1 MSGRGAGRGVYYGWA
16 ILLTLAVTETTSWG
30 ILYYAFA
37 VFLTPM
43 SHDLGWSRAQ
53 LTGAFSLALLLS
65 GLAGLPIGRW
75 LDRRGARVLMTA
87 GSVLATTMV
96 FAWSRVH
103 TIVPFYLIWV
113 GIGLAMAAVLYEPA
127 FAVVATWFVRRRRQ
141 ALTVLTLIAGLASVI
156 FTPLTNWLVHVQGW
170 RQALVTLTVVLAV
183 VTILP
188 HALVLRRRP
197 QDLGLLPDGDD
208 TPAPGRPAAPAV
220 ESVPARAALASVGF
234 WALTAAFVLS
244 ALTVAVMSIHFIPY
258 LIDRGYAAGFAAT
271 AAGLIGL
278 MQLPG
283 RAVFTPLSTWL
294 PRRAVT
300 VAIFLMQGLA
310 LLVLLHAGSRVGVL
324 AYVVV
329 FGMGNGMITLARA
342 TLIAEFYGPANYA
355 SINSVVVFGTTLAR
369 AAGPVGAGLMYGW
382 FSGYTVTLWALVAGS
397 ALAATAA
404 LVAETIGPM
413 VRATPPGAPGADVV
427 PSGATRAD

>member
-1 MSGRGAGRGVYYGWA
+1 MRGRVYYGWA
-16 ILLTLAVTETTSWG
+16 ILLTLSVTETTSWG

-37 VFLTPM
+37 VILTPM
-43 SHDLGWSRAQ
+43 TRDLGWTRAQ
-53 LTGAFSLALLLS
+53 VTGAFSLALLIS

-75 LDRRGARVLMTA
+75 LDRRGARALMTV
-87 GSVLATTMV
+87 GSVLASVLV

-103 TIVPFYLIWV
+103 GLVPFYLIWA

-127 FAVVATWFVRRRRQ
+127 FAVIATWFVRRRRR
-141 ALTVLTLIAGLASVI
+141 ALTALTLIAGLASVI

-170 RQALVTLTVVLAV
+170 RGALVILAVVLAA

-188 HALVLRRRP
+188 HGLVLRHRP
-197 QDLGLLPDGDD
+197 QDLGLLPDGAEA
-208 TPAPGRPAAPAV
+208 PPPGRPAPPTDA
-220 ESVPARAALASVGF
+220 SVSAHAALSSVGF
-234 WALTAAFVLS
+234 WALTTAFVLS

-271 AAGLIGL
+271 AAGLVGL

-283 RAVFTPLSTWL
+283 RVLFTPLSSLL

-300 VAIFLMQGLA
+300 VTIFLMQGLA
-310 LLVLLHAGSRVGVL
+310 LLVLLHAAGTIGVL

-329 FGMGNGMITLARA
+329 FGMGSGMITLARA

-355 SINSVVVFGTTLAR
+355 SINSVVVAGTTLAR

-382 FSGYTVTLWALVAGS
+382 FHGYTVTLWALVGGA
-397 ALAATAA
+397 ALAGLAA
-404 LVAETIGPM
+404 LVAETVGPM
-413 VRATPPGAPGADVV
+413 VHAVPADALAPSTAK
-427 PSGATRAD
+427 AE

>member
-1 MSGRGAGRGVYYGWA
+1 MGGRGSARGVYYGWA
-16 ILLTLAVTETTSWG
+16 ILLTLSVTETTSWG

-37 VFLTPM
+37 VILTPM
-43 SHDLGWSRAQ
+43 TRDLGWSRAQ
-53 LTGAFSLALLLS
+53 VTGAFSLALLLS
-65 GLAGLPIGRW
+65 GVAGLPIGRW
-75 LDRRGARVLMTA
+75 LDRRGARLLMSA
-87 GSVLATTMV
+87 GSILATAMV

-103 TIVPFYLIWV
+103 GLVPFYLIWA

-141 ALTVLTLIAGLASVI
+141 ALTILTLIAGLASVI
-156 FTPLTNWLVHVQGW
+156 FTPLTNWLVHAQGW
-170 RQALVTLTVVLAV
+170 REALVTLTVILGV

-188 HALVLRRRP
+188 HGLVLRRRP
-197 QDLGLLPDGDD
+197 QDLGLLPDGAD
-208 TPAPGRPAAPAV
+208 TPVPGRPVPPPVASVAAH
-220 ESVPARAALASVGF
+220 AALTSAGF
-234 WALTAAFVLS
+234 WALTVAFILS

-283 RAVFTPLSTWL
+283 RVLFTPLSTWL

-310 LLVLLHAGSRVGVL
+310 LLVLLHAVSTLGVL
-324 AYVVV
+324 AYVVI

-355 SINSVVVFGTTLAR
+355 SINSVVVAGTTLAR

-382 FSGYTVTLWALVAGS
+382 FQGYTVTLWALVAGS
-397 ALAATAA
+397 ALAGIAA

-413 VRATPPGAPGADVV
+413 VGAEPAGSGEAEVAR
-427 PSGATRAD
+427 SGAARTE

>member
-1 MSGRGAGRGVYYGWA
+1 MRGRVYYGWA
-16 ILLTLAVTETTSWG
+16 ILLTLSVTETTSWG

-37 VFLTPM
+37 VILTPM
-43 SHDLGWSRAQ
+43 TRDLGWTRAQ
-53 LTGAFSLALLLS
+53 VTGAFSLALLIS

-75 LDRRGARVLMTA
+75 LDRRGARALMTV
-87 GSVLATTMV
+87 GSVLASVLV

-103 TIVPFYLIWV
+103 GLVPFYLIWA

-127 FAVVATWFVRRRRQ
+127 FAVIATWFVRRRRR
-141 ALTVLTLIAGLASVI
+141 ALTALTLIAGLASVI

-170 RQALVTLTVVLAV
+170 RGALVILAVVLAA

-188 HALVLRRRP
+188 HGLVLRHRP
-197 QDLGLLPDGDD
+197 QDLGLLPDGAEA
-208 TPAPGRPAAPAV
+208 PPPGRPAPPTDA
-220 ESVPARAALASVGF
+220 SVSAHAALSSVGF
-234 WALTAAFVLS
+234 WALTTAFVLS

-271 AAGLIGL
+271 AAGLVGL

-283 RAVFTPLSTWL
+283 RVLFTPLSSLL

-300 VAIFLMQGLA
+300 MTIFLMQGLA
-310 LLVLLHAGSRVGVL
+310 LLVLLHAAGTIGVL

-329 FGMGNGMITLARA
+329 FGMGSGMITLARA

-355 SINSVVVFGTTLAR
+355 SINSVVVAGTTLAR

-382 FSGYTVTLWALVAGS
+382 FHGYTVTLWALVGGA
-397 ALAATAA
+397 ALAGLAA
-404 LVAETIGPM
+404 LVAETVGPM
-413 VRATPPGAPGADVV
+413 VHAVPADALAPSTAK
-427 PSGATRAD
+427 AE